1 MRAARAGLVV
11 LVAVAAFTSSA
22 RAYVVAPTAVY
33 LEPAE
38 SRTVRQS
45 VELPGVAEP
54 LRRATLSA
62 ETAGRVDTVCANEG
76 DYVPAGRCVCEMRKL
91 PAELQLKQAQG
102 LLDAALAD
110 LKKMEQGSRPEE
122 IQEAEARVKA
132 AAAAHERWHL
142 ENERTK
148 KLLAEGASTK
158 AELETVGAADK
169 QAEEQMAE
177 AQAGLK
183 LAKLGFRTE
192 DIDRARAQAA
202 AQQAAVDQLKDTLA
216 KMTVAMPFDG
226 FIVKKYT
233 ELGEWLMPGQH
244 VVDTVDLSVVRI
256 LLDVPERYLAGLEKG
271 AEAPV
276 TFEGLGDREFKG
288 VIADIVPSSAS
299 GTHTIPVRID
309 VKNTITDGKPVL
321 AAGLFARVW
330 LPVGKEQTVILVP
343 KAAVIRQEGRDVV
356 YTVSDTPPENAPAA
370 APGEPP
376 AKAGPQVG
384 PKVPPIKFAVAIPVR
399 VIRGHGRS
407 MIVESERLKAGMPV
421 VTRGMYLLSHG
432 APVQLFSK
440 EADVKESPAAKPA
453 AAKDPAQEP
462 ASAPS
467 GAAR

>member
-11 LVAVAAFTSSA
+11 LVAVAAFTPSA
-22 RAYVVAPTAVY
+22 GAYVVTPTAVY

-62 ETAGRVDTVCANEG
+62 ETAGRVDTVCASEG
-76 DYVPAGRCVCEMRKL
+76 DYVPAGRCVCQMRKL
-91 PAELQLKQAQG
+91 PVELQLKQAQG
-102 LLDAALAD
+102 LLDSALAD

-122 IQEAEARVKA
+122 IQQAEARVKA
-132 AAAAHERWHL
+132 AAASRERWRL

-169 QAEEQMAE
+169 QAEETLAE
-177 AQAGLK
+177 AEAGLR
-183 LAKLGFRTE
+183 LAKIGFRAE
-192 DIDRARAQAA
+192 DIDRARAQAD
-202 AQQAAVDQLKDTLA
+202 AQHAAVDQLKDTLA

-276 TFEGLGDREFKG
+276 AFEGLGDREFKG
-288 VIADIVPSSAS
+288 TIADIVPSSAT
-299 GTHTIPVRID
+299 GTHTIPVRVD
-309 VKNTITDGKPVL
+309 VKNTITDGKPLL
-321 AAGLFARVW
+321 AGGLFARVW
-330 LPVGKEQTVILVP
+330 LPVGKEQAVILVP

-356 YTVSDTPPENAPAA
+356 YTVSDAPPADAPAS
-370 APGEPP
+370 APGETPT
-376 AKAGPQVG
+376 VG
-384 PKVPPIKFAVAIPVR
+384 PDLPPVKYAVAIPVR

-432 APVQLFSK
+432 SPVRLFSK
-440 EADVKESPAAKPA
+440 EADVKEPPAAKDS
-453 AAKDPAQEP
+453 AAKDSAAKPPAL
-462 ASAPS
+462 PS